1 MVVLSK
7 KRRKIAIALL
17 AVACCLTSLFAVS
30 CGQKTGDNTLSG
42 KPAPTSVV
50 NFEDEEVNVAY
61 NGEISLNP
69 YITAE
74 DNNGDVYKGVAE
86 VKDSTGVAVEL
97 FENRFTATDKNG
109 YTVTVTAQVGGK
121 TYTKKVKLN
130 VIDASIPVITMD
142 YLLQGLVGKPYSLPA
157 ITVTKAYDTTEII
170 PEVRV
175 YLNDNGVKSEVTLTN
190 GEFVPKKEGY
200 YTIEVTATDKYGYS
214 KSYKQEFFIQDPKN
228 IKPMAEGVLEDFNES
243 FSATRVSLG
252 SETDRVD
259 AGSKATWLNEYT
271 TNGETRNGVLKVNL
285 KAGDYFWM
293 NFTRTAEELEQLK
306 ITEITFDVAIAN
318 GTGTEDA
325 MLRWNVNGTERH
337 NPFGVGTKTG
347 ETIKWQKA
355 TISVDTLKSYGRF
368 ATAGVWNTLG
378 NGGKGN
384 WLIRC
389 AADAVIYIDEISY
402 YAPPQ
407 EDPMPAGTLENFSNE
422 YFSLQR
428 YCVGTGAY
436 PVAPSLADKTEWL
449 ETKELGGITKS
460 GVLHV
465 TLAYGQYLTAQFTRT
480 MEELEALGVKSISFT
495 MGWTAT
501 SSTTGNSLRFSDDN
515 TETGD
520 TPKYAGSNKL
530 NSGAWETVTITLD
543 ELNAYKRFGGNAW
556 NTLASDGANK
566 NWLIRCAY
574 YSTTVELYIDEI
586 TYSTAE

>member
-30 CGQKTGDNTLSG
+30 CGQKTGDNALSG

-318 GTGTEDA
+318 GSGTEDA
-325 MLRWNVNGTERH
+325 MLRWNVNGTERN

-384 WLIRC
+384 
-389 AADAVIYIDEISY
+389 
-402 YAPPQ
+402 
-407 EDPMPAGTLENFSNE
+407 
-422 YFSLQR
+422 
-428 YCVGTGAY
+428 
-436 PVAPSLADKTEWL
+436 
-449 ETKELGGITKS
+449 
-460 GVLHV
+460 
-465 TLAYGQYLTAQFTRT
+465 
-480 MEELEALGVKSISFT
+480 
-495 MGWTAT
+495 
-501 SSTTGNSLRFSDDN
+501 
-515 TETGD
+515 
-520 TPKYAGSNKL
+520 
-530 NSGAWETVTITLD
+530 
-543 ELNAYKRFGGNAW
+543 
-556 NTLASDGANK
+556 
-566 NWLIRCAY
+566 
-574 YSTTVELYIDEI
+574 
-586 TYSTAE
+586 